1 MQGDR
6 LSYPG
11 KLLLFGEH
19 VVVQGAQ
26 ALAVPL
32 PELSG
37 TWDFLSNGAAGGNS
51 GLYEWADYLETTQ
64 STGNL
69 GCRLDLDTFR
79 KDLGK
84 GLIFRSNIPQGY
96 GAGSSGALSAALYE
110 RYATAPLPGTEESV
124 YSELKTILGKI
135 ESFFHGSS
143 SGADPLVSYVNQPL
157 LFDHGGVVR
166 QIKLKGAGGHFFLL
180 DTGKSRQTGP
190 LVRTFQQ
197 WCTNDPFL
205 SNVLAELVPA
215 TEDAIQCLI
224 AGDLVQLYEE
234 FHRISY
240 FQYRYMREFILP
252 SWQEIWLEAL
262 SEETHALKLCGAGGG
277 GFVLGLSRDTG
288 LTHTRYSR
296 LRPLFLS
303 I

>member
-1 MQGDR
+1 MQGIR
-6 LSYPG
+6 RSYPG

-32 PELSG
+32 PELNG
-37 TWDFLSNGAAGGNS
+37 AWDFSAAEQNT
-51 GLYEWADYLETTQ
+51 GLNEWADYLE
-64 STGNL
+64 SICDAGNL
-69 GCRLDLDTFR
+69 VCSLDVDRFR
-79 KDLGK
+79 KDIGN
-84 GLIFRSNIPQGY
+84 GLVFRSNIPLGY

-110 RYATAPLPGTEESV
+110 RYAATPLPSSEESV
-124 YSELKTILGKI
+124 YPELKAILGKI

-143 SGADPLVSYVNQPL
+143 SGADPLVSYVDKPL

-166 QIKLKGAGGHFFLL
+166 QVKLKGADGHFFLL

-190 LVRTFQQ
+190 LVRMFQE
-197 WCTNDPFL
+197 WCTNDFFR
-205 SNVLAELVPA
+205 SNVLAELIPA

-224 AGDLVQLYEE
+224 AGDLGQLYEE

-240 FQYRYMREFILP
+240 FQYRYMQEFILP
-252 SWQEIWLEAL
+252 SLWREIWLEAL
-262 SEETHALKLCGAGGG
+262 SDEAHALKLCGAGGG
-277 GFVLGLSRDTG
+277 GFVLGFSRDIAKTR
-288 LTHTRYSR
+288 TRYSR
-296 LRPLFLS
+296 LNPLFLS